1 MLYCLNEPLPNTMLQ
16 GFGNPGAQEYIQNME
31 MTVGMW

>member
-16 GFGNPGAQEYIQNME
+16 SFVNPGAQEYIQNME

>member
-1 MLYCLNEPLPNTMLQ
+1 MLYYVNETPLNTMLH